1 MELDAA
7 AGGGGGDGGMA
18 GTEYRFHR
26 SSQKA
31 IKQRVDMTDDT
42 VECSKETNV
51 LIHKPVAKHTHTR
64 VCETAVARTRIRP
77 LLRCTFL
84 QLGFIQRVKARV
96 GHAAHNWSYCPATH
110 SSLPWRVGFMW

>member
-1 MELDAA
+1 MELDAEA
-7 AGGGGGDGGMA
+7 GCGGGGGGGGMA

-51 LIHKPVAKHTHTR
+51 LIHKPVVRHTHTR
-64 VCETAVARTRIRP
+64 V
-77 LLRCTFL
+77 
-84 QLGFIQRVKARV
+84 
-96 GHAAHNWSYCPATH
+96 
-110 SSLPWRVGFMW
+110 

>member
-7 AGGGGGDGGMA
+7 VGGGGGDDGMA
-18 GTEYRFHR
+18 GTVYRLPS

-51 LIHKPVAKHTHTR
+51 LIHKPVAKRTHTR
-64 VCETAVARTRIRP
+64 V
-77 LLRCTFL
+77 
-84 QLGFIQRVKARV
+84 
-96 GHAAHNWSYCPATH
+96 
-110 SSLPWRVGFMW
+110 